1 MIRSEHA
8 YRAHDAICG
17 SCRGMQRLGIKIS
30 EVATNDYVQMYKKK
44 NIKAERLISLITYLL
59 TDC

>member
-1 MIRSEHA
+1 
-8 YRAHDAICG
+8 
-17 SCRGMQRLGIKIS
+17 MQRLGIKIS